1 MFDIVD
7 FYPSISE
14 KLLQESLEFAKQFTD
29 ITPEDIRVIMHAR
42 KSILFSENNV
52 WCKKNNPN
60 MFDVTMGSYD
70 GAEVCELVGLFIL
83 NKLRTKFNNENI
95 GLYRDDGL
103 AAFRNMGPRTADKIK
118 KQFIDTF
125 KEYGLKI
132 TIESNLKIVNYLDI
146 TLDLSNGKYYPYR
159 KHGNTPQYINAKSN
173 HPPQIIKQLPASISE
188 RISRLSCH
196 EAEFNKAA
204 TQYNEALKSSGFKT
218 SLKYKSKSEITT
230 PNKAK
235 RRRNIIWF
243 NPPYSRSVKTNVGH
257 TFLSLVS
264 RHFTTDN
271 PLHKLFN
278 RSNMKISY
286 SCLSNMANII
296 KSHNTKIQ
304 RKPHDSN
311 DETSDRKCNCR
322 VKPDCPLNGECKSN
336 NIVYEATVTA
346 EDRSIR
352 NYIGMTEHSFK
363 TRYADHKQSFEKKK
377 YATKTS
383 LSRYL
388 WKLKE
393 AGIKHSIKWSIMQRA
408 RAYRGGS
415 RQCNLCLAEKLCILN
430 ADKRFLLN
438 KKSELISVC
447 RHKNKFL
454 C

>member
-14 KLLQESLEFAKQFTD
+14 KLLQESLEFAKQYTD
-29 ITPEDIRVIMHAR
+29 ITPEDIRIIMHAR
-42 KSILFSENNV
+42 RSILFSDNNV

-70 GAEVCELVGLFIL
+70 GAEVCELVGLFML
-83 NKLRTKFNNENI
+83 NKLRAKFSNDNI

-103 AAFRNMGPRTADKIK
+103 AAFRNMGPRRADKIK
-118 KQFIDTF
+118 KEFIDTF
-125 KEYGLKI
+125 KEYGLRI
-132 TIESNLKIVNYLDI
+132 TIMSNLKTVNYLDI
-146 TLDLSNGKYYPYR
+146 TLDLSTGKYYPYR
-159 KHGNTPQYINAKSN
+159 KHDNPPQYIHAKSN

-188 RISRLSCH
+188 RISRLSCD
-196 EAEFNKAA
+196 ETEFDKAA
-204 TQYNEALKSSGFKT
+204 TQYNEALKSSGFKASIT
-218 SLKYKSKSEITT
+218 YKSVSETT
-230 PNKAK
+230 TRKKAN
-235 RRRNIIWF
+235 RRRKITWF
-243 NPPYSRSVKTNVGH
+243 NSPYSRSVKTNVGR
-257 TFLSLVS
+257 TFLSLVD
-264 RHFTTDN
+264 RHFTPNN
-271 PLHKLFN
+271 PLHRLFN
-278 RSNMKISY
+278 RSNMKVSY
-286 SCLSNMANII
+286 SCMNNMANII
-296 KSHNTKIQ
+296 EKHNLKIQ
-304 RKPHDSN
+304 RKSRGAD
-311 DETSDRKCNCR
+311 DEISDNTCNCR

-346 EDRSIR
+346 EDGTMR

-363 TRYADHKQSFEKKK
+363 TRFADHKQSFEKKK

-388 WKLKE
+388 WKLNE
-393 AGIKHSIKWSIMQRA
+393 SGIKYSIKWSIIQRA
-408 RAYRGGS
+408 RTYRGGS

-438 KKSELISVC
+438 KKSELISSC